1 VPGDGLDAAGVLDER
16 ASKNRGRRGVGG
28 RCLTV
33 PTLVVKAQSMDA
45 STGSSAGSAEALL
58 VKCGRCGATNRVDRA
73 RSGDARCGRCKSP
86 LAPAA
91 SGHPTEVTD
100 ASFAA
105 EVEASPLPV
114 LVDFWA
120 PWCAP
125 CRMVAPILEQIAAER
140 AGRLRVV
147 KVNVDE
153 NPRLASRF
161 SIQSIPTMAV
171 FRGGALVD
179 QIRGAAPKQAI
190 EARLDRIL

>member
-1 VPGDGLDAAGVLDER
+1 
-16 ASKNRGRRGVGG
+16 
-28 RCLTV
+28 
-33 PTLVVKAQSMDA
+33 MDA
-45 STGSSAGSAEALL
+45 STGSSPGSAEALL
-58 VKCGRCGATNRVDRA
+58 IKCKGCGATNRVDRV
-73 RSGDARCGRCKSP
+73 RSGDARCGRCRSP
-86 LAPAA
+86 LELAA
-91 SGHPTEVTD
+91 AGHPTEVTD
-100 ASFAA
+100 DSFAA

-161 SIQSIPTMAV
+161 SIHSIPTMAL

-179 QIRGAAPKQAI
+179 QIRGADPKQAI
-190 EARLDRIL
+190 EARLDRLR

>member
-1 VPGDGLDAAGVLDER
+1 M
-16 ASKNRGRRGVGG
+16 N
-28 RCLTV
+28 
-33 PTLVVKAQSMDA
+33 A
-45 STGSSAGSAEALL
+45 STGSSAGSAAALL
-58 VKCGRCGATNRVDRA
+58 VKCRRCGATNRVDRA
-73 RSGDARCGRCKSP
+73 RSDDARCGRCKAP
-86 LAPAA
+86 LGLAA
-91 SGHPTEVTD
+91 AGHPTAVTD
-100 ASFAA
+100 DSFAA
-105 EVEASPLPV
+105 EVEASALPV

-120 PWCAP
+120 PWCGP

-161 SIQSIPTMAV
+161 SIQSIPTMAL

-190 EARLDRIL
+190 EARLDRLL